1 MTWLE
6 IIALFLV
13 GVFTGFLNTVAGG
26 GSLLTLPVMIF
37 MGLPGTVAN
46 ATNRVA
52 IFISGLVAVKGF
64 QSKGVSVFPYSW
76 WVTASA
82 CVGAAIGAYFATD
95 IRNELFNKI
104 LAIVMVIVLG
114 TIVFKP
120 KTKLQDSESF
130 TKKKNALSIIIFFF
144 LGIYGGFIQAG
155 IGFLVIATLTSVH
168 GLNMAKTNFVKVFV
182 ISCYTLIALVVFF
195 IEDKIRWD
203 YGLILA
209 AGNSLGSWVASRWSV
224 DKDDKLIRIFLI
236 VSVLALAVKLWF
248 FG

>member
-1 MTWLE
+1 M
-6 IIALFLV
+6 LFLV

-64 QSKGVSVFPYSW
+64 QSKGVSVFPYAW

-95 IRNELFNKI
+95 IKNELFNKI
-104 LAIVMVIVLG
+104 LAIVMVVVLG

-120 KTKLQDSESF
+120 KTRSIGDELFSRS
-130 TKKKNALSIIIFFF
+130 KNALSIVIFFF

-155 IGFLVIATLTSVH
+155 IGFLVIATLTSIH
-168 GLNMAKTNFVKVFV
+168 GFNMAKTNSIKVFV
-182 ISCYTLIALVVFF
+182 ISCYTLIALVIFF

-203 YGLILA
+203 YGLVLA